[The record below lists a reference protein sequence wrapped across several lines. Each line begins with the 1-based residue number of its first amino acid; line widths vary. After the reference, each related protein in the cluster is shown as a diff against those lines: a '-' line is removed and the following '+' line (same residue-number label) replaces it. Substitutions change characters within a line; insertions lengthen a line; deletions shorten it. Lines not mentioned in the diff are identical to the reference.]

1 MEMILKQGHMGM
13 DDVLAYRFEEAA
25 MEKQADG
32 TMLVTAKVGVTD
44 GNTIEEAEL
53 QLTATKDGAT
63 SKPVEVFNGQR
74 RLRLTGITQSGRQIR
89 VESMP
94 ALAAELS
101 QPVTTSISVKPC
113 IWLLWLGAVLVCVGT
128 MWAAK
133 QK

>member
-53 QLTATKDGAT
+53 QLTATKDGGT

-74 RLRLTGITQSGRQIR
+74 RLRLTGITQNARQIR